1 MSSRTPPPPDADA
14 DGREAGTPSVRR
26 LGVRYRRQVAPADV
40 GRRVSIRHLVDDPA
54 RGPVPSDVVGR
65 LAAMD
70 DELLLIVD
78 RAGRLHVVD
87 ATRVI
92 ASRVVPA
99 HPRLPA
105 EPDLGTRTAPLPRQA
120 ARVLLLDGD
129 RVLLVAHAPD
139 ATRRVWTAPGG
150 GLDAGEDHAA
160 AGRRELREELGVD
173 VEIGPW
179 VWHRRVVFPFR
190 GLWLDQ
196 DERWYLATAPVVDAA
211 RAPLDDPGAL
221 RARWWPLA
229 ELATTGEILAPT
241 ALAEHLADLLR
252 DGPPAAPR
260 DVGR

>member
-1 MSSRTPPPPDADA
+1 M
-14 DGREAGTPSVRR
+14 PSVRR
-26 LGVRYRRQVAPADV
+26 LGARYTRRVTPADV
-40 GRRVSIRHLVDDPA
+40 GRRVSIRHLVDDPT

-70 DELLLIVD
+70 DELLLLVD

-87 ATRVI
+87 ATRVV

-105 EPDLGTRTAPLPRQA
+105 EPDLGSRTAPLPRQA

-139 ATRRVWTAPGG
+139 ADRRVWTAPGG
-150 GLDAGEDHAA
+150 GLDPGEDHVAA
-160 AGRRELREELGVD
+160 ARREVHEELGVD
-173 VEIGPW
+173 VDVGPW
-179 VWHRRVVFPFR
+179 VWHRRVVFCFR

-196 DERWYLATAPVVDAA
+196 DERWYLATAPTIDAT

-221 RARWWPLA
+221 RARWWSLA
-229 ELATTGEILAPT
+229 ELTATDDTLAPA
-241 ALAEHLADLLR
+241 ALPTHLADLLR